1 MGRSKTE
8 WWKVTLNAS
17 TKIKEM
23 LESFDKDLKATILK
37 NERQTIMNILRTSK
51 KKVSAKKKNK
61 IESRTKWKV
70 STIKIQ

>member
-51 KKVSAKKKNK
+51 KKVSAKKKKNRK
-61 IESRTKWKV
+61 
-70 STIKIQ
+70 

>member
-51 KKVSAKKKNK
+51 KKVSAKKKK
-61 IESRTKWKV
+61 IK
-70 STIKIQ
+70 

>member
-51 KKVSAKKKNK
+51 KKVSAKKKK
-61 IESRTKWKV
+61 K
-70 STIKIQ
+70 

>member
-1 MGRSKTE
+1 
-8 WWKVTLNAS
+8 
-17 TKIKEM
+17 M

-37 NERQTIMNILRTSK
+37 NERPTIMNILRTSK
-51 KKVSAKKKNK
+51 KKVSAKKKK

>member
-1 MGRSKTE
+1 MERSKTE

-51 KKVSAKKKNK
+51 KKVSAKK
-61 IESRTKWKV
+61 
-70 STIKIQ
+70 